1 MGAFLMNIA
10 HHTATRRRALQRMAA
25 LPLAATLPWVAA
37 CAGPQVQQYAQETPV
52 LDLRSYFNGIVDAW
66 GVFTDR
72 NGQVVKR
79 FTVEMKCSWQG
90 EQGVLDEDFVYSDG
104 TQEKRVWRL
113 THLGDGRYEGT
124 AGDVVGT
131 AQGQTRGNTFR
142 WGYTL
147 ALPVSGRVLNV
158 SMDDWMYLMNERVM
172 LNKARMSKWGVH
184 LGDVTL
190 SFTRRG

>member
-1 MGAFLMNIA
+1 MMNRRMLLLNGMASTAIA
-10 HHTATRRRALQRMAA
+10 ANLSG
-25 LPLAATLPWVAA
+25 
-37 CAGPQVQQYAQETPV
+37 CASPTIEDYANQKPV
-52 LDLRSYFNGIVDAW
+52 LDLRTYFNGVVDAW
-66 GVFTDR
+66 GIFTDR
-72 NGQVVKR
+72 NGKVVKR
-79 FTVEMKCSWQG
+79 FTVEMKCQWQND
-90 EQGVLDEDFVYSDG
+90 QGILDEDFVYSDG

-147 ALPVSGRVLNV
+147 ALPVRGRVLNV
-158 SMDDWMYLMNERVM
+158 SMDDWMYLMNDRVM
-172 LNKARMSKWGVH
+172 LNKARMTKLGIH

-190 SFTRRG
+190 SFTKRS